1 MFAVW
6 FLQLVDV
13 PSPRYDRAGR
23 AFSVPQPHTGF
34 CRSGEASPKDDL
46 KTSKQE
52 GEVRRRTVD
61 RTRHLGVLLCY
72 LGNSQSAIRTV
83 TNGKRGGAD
92 QANLNAPRG
101 AQVGAGGEEGVGRAF
116 GWSGALDCGG
126 GTRLQAATAA
136 AENRRRV
143 SSGPQRSLP
152 RGLQRSGALR
162 RSRRKPLLCRTQRC
176 SVETDQVLGGSL

>member
-6 FLQLVDV
+6 FLQLVGV

-23 AFSVPQPHTGF
+23 AFSVPQLHTGF
-34 CRSGEASPKDDL
+34 CRSGEASPKNDL

-61 RTRHLGVLLCY
+61 RTRHLGAVLCY

-92 QANLNAPRG
+92 QANLNARRG
-101 AQVGAGGEEGVGRAF
+101 AQVGAGGEEGVGR
-116 GWSGALDCGG
+116 GWGG
-126 GTRLQAATAA
+126 GCGARFRVVRGAGL
-136 AENRRRV
+136 RRRDPAASGD
-143 SSGPQRSLP
+143 SSGGEPTKGKLWPTAESAP
-152 RGLQRSGALR
+152 RAPALR
-162 RSRRKPLLCRTQRC
+162 CTPPLRAEAAF
-176 SVETDQVLGGSL
+176 VPDAKV